1 MLVDQVAHDHAV
13 HSVVWGR
20 ERRWEVVSIAICI
33 HMDCRWSVIAHPSW
47 SEGCQL
53 IYCPFHIYWG
63 PWV

>member
-20 ERRWEVVSIAICI
+20 ERRWEAVSIAICI

-47 SEGCQL
+47 SEGCQW
-53 IYCPFHIYWG
+53 IR
-63 PWV
+63 